1 MNDLTAPFTTASESN
16 DADARPA
23 ALDRLIQDINAFLV
37 DWVQQLDAEIRSLP
51 TSATCERVSQTRLD
65 EFEQLKQQWEAHR
78 LHEAQLIRE
87 QSDHLTAAWLQLE
100 AEQRRFLQLRQESH
114 HPIPSTSAHGQAPQ
128 QQTPAVS
135 AIPTRDAAVRQ
146 FRQLQQQVGA
156 TVSTASFY

>member
-114 HPIPSTSAHGQAPQ
+114 HSITSTSPHGQVPQ